1 MLVLGLGLEFVKSYL
16 IEANAVRH
24 RSSVREGQRWAGVE
38 HGSIAPR
45 RKWTELTIAEGFG
58 ISLPHFLRFP

>member
-45 RKWTELTIAEGFG
+45 RKWTKLIMAEGFRT
-58 ISLPHFLRFP
+58 SLPLLSRFL

>member
-1 MLVLGLGLEFVKSYL
+1 MLVLGLGLEFVKSYP

-45 RKWTELTIAEGFG
+45 RKWKESIMAEGIG
-58 ISLPHFLRFP
+58 QVYPHVT